1 MSSPLHIP
9 APGAVAWT
17 RGNLGEA
24 LPGLCTP
31 LSWTFFGPATE
42 DGIRGGFHLI
52 GALSAA
58 EVPIPA
64 EVGERFV
71 TPIHGWP
78 TANIDM
84 MARMAER
91 LPGVDPAQIEKEL
104 FGEVRDIPRHPT
116 KRRYPAVAAK
126 MPVAVATCLRRVRA
140 SRAAAEA
147 WWRCALTAPLTEAD
161 AQRVLREARPL
172 FVQNMLLHTVISM
185 LASGVY
191 EKVDLLARAAGP
203 PHSAPQLVTGYG
215 SVEETRVAADLW
227 ALSRGELSL
236 ETVLDRHGWHGINN
250 GQLHV
255 TVWREEPEHVRALA
269 ARFREL
275 PDEQSP
281 DRLGERQRTLRQQAE
296 AALLADLP
304 RRSRPPARLTLTMA
318 QKFVAHREVGKAGYL
333 IAVDGARLAAR
344 TLGEIWAKDGHLV
357 DPEDVVFLTLAEVQ
371 AGPQPPWADLV
382 VERRELDRIYR
393 QQSLPMAWVGV
404 PEPVT
409 EVAVDDGSELSG
421 LGVSPGVV
429 EGIARVVIDPHEDD
443 LRPGEILVCAT
454 TDPSWVS
461 LFLAAAA
468 VVIDIGGQL
477 SHGAIVARELGIP
490 CVVNTRNG
498 SRRIRSGDAL
508 RINGT
513 TGEVSILVPQE
524 TS

>member
-1 MSSPLHIP
+1 MNSPLHIP
-9 APGAVAWT
+9 ATGAVAWT

-52 GALSAA
+52 GALSRA
-58 EVPIPA
+58 EVPTPA
-64 EVGERFV
+64 EVGQRFV

-78 TANIDM
+78 AANIDM

-91 LPGVDPAQIEKEL
+91 MPGVDPAQMEKEL
-104 FGEVRDIPRHPT
+104 FGEVRDIPRYPT
-116 KRRYPAVAAK
+116 KRRYPVIAAK
-126 MPVAVATCLRRVRA
+126 MPIAVATCLRQVRA
-140 SRAAAEA
+140 SRAAAED
-147 WWRCALTAPLTEAD
+147 WWRSARTASLTEDD
-161 AQRVLREARPL
+161 AQRVLREARPH

-191 EKVDLLARAAGP
+191 EKVDLLARSAGP
-203 PHSAPQLVTGYG
+203 SHSAPQLVTGYG
-215 SVEETRVAADLW
+215 TVEETRVAADLW
-227 ALSRGELSL
+227 ALSRGELDL
-236 ETVLDRHGWHGINN
+236 DIVLDRHGWHGINN
-250 GQLHV
+250 GQMHV

-269 ARFREL
+269 DRFGEL

-281 DRLGERQRTLRQQAE
+281 ARLGERQRAAREQAE
-296 AALLADLP
+296 TALMTSL
-304 RRSRPPARLTLTMA
+304 SRAQRLQARPLLTLA

-344 TLGEIWAKDGHLV
+344 TLGEIWAKDGHLA
-357 DPEDVVFLTLAEVQ
+357 DPDDVFFLTLDEVQ
-371 AGPQPPWADLV
+371 AGPRDGWPELV
-382 VERRELDRIYR
+382 AQRRELDRTYR
-393 QQSLPMAWVGV
+393 QQTLPMAWVGV
-404 PEPVT
+404 PEPLT
-409 EVAVDDGSELSG
+409 EAPVDPGTELTG
-421 LGVSPGVV
+421 LGVSPGIV
-429 EGIARVVIDPHEDD
+429 EGLARVVTDPHEDG

-461 LFLAAAA
+461 LFLAASA

-490 CVVNTRNG
+490 CVVNTRDG
-498 SRRIRSGDAL
+498 SRRIRTGDAL
-508 RINGT
+508 RIDGS
-513 TGEVSILVPQE
+513 TGEVSILVPLE